1 MQIMLSFS
9 RIFRSHSAKA
19 KSIDKKTKRRLFSVL
34 LIILAG
40 GIGLLVVKHS
50 SFTGNQTPPTIKQI
64 PPTTKQTP
72 SATPFF
78 ASIDTMKES
87 RDTETRPLSSNEIL
101 DIVKLSASVN
111 TNYITVDTH
120 WEYSNYLQQW
130 VNAIRATGLHVWFRS
145 QPNQWEN
152 QNGAT
157 GTMTPAQYKAAEQN
171 FILTHTSLFQSGDI
185 FDACPEPEQGHYWF
199 NQYGDR
205 WTWNAP
211 NSATREYNAFIR
223 DTTDVANAA
232 FQQRG
237 IQGVITTIRSTN
249 TFFASH
255 PDVFEQATAEKLG
268 RMTIDSYPEQST
280 TDPLTAA
287 NARVEELKTIENI
300 WHLPIIIGEMG
311 YSNQVEVDDVTQ
323 QSVLKAEFQAINPLS
338 YVAGVNYWVGPGTNT
353 SGGYTH
359 IFAQS
364 GQRWFLR
371 PAANELSFFYK
382 TKVPKSGR

>member
-1 MQIMLSFS
+1 MQIMLPFS
-9 RIFRSHSAKA
+9 RIFRSDSAKL
-19 KSIDKKTKRRLFSVL
+19 KGIDKKTKRRLFSVL
-34 LIILAG
+34 LIILVG
-40 GIGLLVVKHS
+40 SIGLLVVMHNYL
-50 SFTGNQTPPTIKQI
+50 TGQR
-64 PPTTKQTP
+64 PPTTNQTW
-72 SATPFF
+72 SRTPFF

-120 WEYSNYLQQW
+120 WEYSHYLLQW
-130 VNAIRATGLHVWFRS
+130 INAIRATGRHVWFRS

-171 FILTHTSLFQSGDI
+171 FILTHISLFQSGDI

-211 NSATREYNAFIR
+211 NSATRDYNAFIR

-232 FQQRG
+232 FQQKG
-237 IQGVITTIRSTN
+237 IQGVITTIRSIN

-287 NARVEELKTIENI
+287 NARVDELKTIENI

-311 YSNQVEVDDVTQ
+311 YSNNVEVNDVTQ
-323 QSVLKAEFQAINPLS
+323 QSVLKAEFQAIKPLA
-338 YVAGVNYWVGPGTNT
+338 YVAGMNYWVGSGTNT
-353 SGGYTH
+353 SGGYTY
-359 IFAQS
+359 IFAKS
-364 GQRWFLR
+364 GQGWFLR
-371 PAANELSFFYK
+371 PAANELSLFYK
-382 TKVPKSGR
+382 TKGSI